1 MPRALLLSVR
11 FHDGRFHG
19 RPEWPPSPARL
30 FQALV
35 AGAAN
40 GAALD
45 HPDVD
50 ALAWLESLDP
60 PVIAAPSG
68 RATKG
73 FTNYVPN
80 NDLDAVSGDLRRVA
94 EIRAAKL
101 IKSVLFEADLPL
113 LYVWHFDGDT
123 GHAEQV
129 RDIADRLY
137 QLGRGVDMA
146 WAAGEVGEKDEAKAR
161 LESYAGVLYC
171 PCTSGEGCML
181 ACPAPGSL
189 KSLIDRHKKNR
200 TRFSIVTAPAPTK
213 ADPSRIKVIGQTF
226 SQPPKPRFRQ
236 VAYNSPPQRLLFELG
251 ETAGQGG
258 FYAWPF
264 TNIVRLVETVRDGA
278 ARALCDALCN
288 ALPDQCAVVMRVF
301 IGRDSTEADKAQ
313 RIRILPLPSI
323 GHVHADHAI
332 RRLLVEV
339 PPDCPVNARDIAWAF
354 TAWQPHDRETGELY
368 GWQLVEISEEA
379 GELYTKMPGHY
390 GINGRNLFRLWRTA
404 TPAVLPLHAE
414 RRHID
419 PNRIREEAKGGSER
433 LAEEARAIAAVRHA
447 LRHVSINTPV
457 EAIRVQR
464 EPFDA
469 RGTRAEAF
477 ADGTRFSKHRL
488 WHVEITFA
496 VPCQGPIVI
505 GDGRY
510 IGLGIMA
517 PEATA
522 FCKAFVFAI
531 EHPLPLVRDRPD
543 VLTALRRALMALD
556 RDGDTGRVST
566 LFSGHEPDGS
576 PAGDGVHRHVFLAAD
591 ADENGCTLD
600 RLYVIRPDAAD
611 RRARISLEEIAC
623 FERVTTRLRQ
633 LRVGKTGVISL
644 CCSSVL
650 TAGDPLFGPARTW
663 ESRTAYSPTRHASR
677 RKDPGLAVIQDV
689 IMECER
695 RGLPKPEAELLE
707 LTVGPKGGHPVARL
721 RICFPVAV
729 EGPIMLGRDSH
740 SGGGLFAAAC

>member
-45 HPDVD
+45 HPDID

-101 IKSVLFEADLPL
+101 IKPVLFEAGLPL

-123 GHAEQV
+123 GHAERI

-146 WAAGEVGEKDEAKAR
+146 WAAGEVGEKDEAEAR
-161 LESYAGVLYC
+161 LESYAGVLYR
-171 PCTSGEGCML
+171 PCTSGEGRML

-200 TRFSIVTAPAPTK
+200 TRFSIVMAPAPTK

-226 SQPPKPRFRQ
+226 SQPPKPRIRQ
-236 VAYNSPPQRLLFELG
+236 VAYNSPPQRLLFELR

-278 ARALCDALCN
+278 ARALCDALRN

-332 RRLLVEV
+332 RRLLVEL

-354 TAWQPHDRETGELY
+354 TAWQPHDRETGEFY
-368 GWQLVEISEEA
+368 GWQLVEVGEAAGERYANLPRHYDIGDGGTFRVWRTVTPAALPKDAARRRINAARISE
-379 GELYTKMPGHY
+379 
-390 GINGRNLFRLWRTA
+390 
-404 TPAVLPLHAE
+404 
-414 RRHID
+414 D
-419 PNRIREEAKGGSER
+419 AKGGPER
-433 LAEEARAIAAVRHA
+433 VAEEVRAASAVYHA
-447 LRHVSINTPV
+447 LRHAGIETPV
-457 EAIRVQR
+457 DRICVQR

-469 RGTRAEAF
+469 KGARAETF
-477 ADGTRFSKHRL
+477 APGTRFPKDRM
-488 WHVEITFA
+488 WHVETAFA
-496 VPCQGPIVI
+496 APRTGPVVI

-510 IGLGIMA
+510 LGLGIMA
-517 PEATA
+517 PVKDAW
-522 FCKAFVFAI
+522 
-531 EHPLPLVRDRPD
+531 RD
-543 VLTALRRALMALD
+543 VLALSLAPETVVPICDAGLLVDAVRRALMALSRD
-556 RDGDTGRVST
+556 DGDDVSP
-566 LFSGHEPDGS
+566 LFSGHEADGG
-576 PAGDGVHRHVFLAAD
+576 PARSGHHEHVFLAAD
-591 ADENGCTLD
+591 DADGDGRID
-600 RLYVIRPDAAD
+600 RLIVAAPWACD
-611 RRARISLEEIAC
+611 RSTKPRSSHRAE
-623 FERVTTRLRQ
+623 FERIVCSLRRLRAGR
-633 LRVGKTGVISL
+633 LGVFVFGWPSAL
-644 CCSSVL
+644 DEH
-650 TAGDPLFGPARTW
+650 DPLIGPAQIWSSQTDYR
-663 ESRTAYSPTRHASR
+663 PTRHPGR
-677 RKDPGLAVIQDV
+677 RKDLIAAVEQDL
-689 IMECER
+689 INECLR
-695 RGLPKPEAELLE
+695 RGFPQPGVEVITLAA
-707 LTVGPKGGHPVARL
+707 GPNGGAIAVQARL
-721 RICFPVAV
+721 HFAVAV
-729 EGPIMLGRDSH
+729 GGPIFLGRESH
-740 SGGGLFAAAC
+740 RGSGVFVAAR